1 MSASDGTEAVIA
13 VNEGGYRIVEPTD
26 DEKKATGDA
35 RSFTRSYAKDSAAL
49 AAAVPAGVA
58 LLILAAVLATLVEGL
73 RDGSHGHDGMS
84 WLLLIAAVAVLTIV
98 ASMTA
103 SVLVARHHYTHPGE
117 EDLFAYGGHLF
128 SVSFL
133 RDRKTYRDDRGIVR
147 IDVVATDGCVG
158 FHNAKDRTVWILP
171 REGRRIHDV
180 WRRGKRWDEER
191 ELCRALADKGMPRG
205 ADTDPYFG
213 VSEQYR
219 GFLERIGIPVEETT
233 TPVDFLAGT
242 WSPAPDPVGDWD

>member
-1 MSASDGTEAVIA
+1 MSASDGTEAVVA
-13 VNEGGYRIVEPTD
+13 VDRGRHGIVEPY
-26 DEKKATGDA
+26 DEENRAADDA
-35 RSFTRSYAKDSAAL
+35 RTFTRSYAHDSTAL

-58 LLILAAVLATLVEGL
+58 LLILAVVLATLVEGL
-73 RDGSHGHDGMS
+73 RDGSHGHDGMF

-133 RDRKTYRDDRGIVR
+133 RDRKAYRDDRGIVR
-147 IDVVATDGCVG
+147 ISVVATDGCVG

-171 REGRRIHDV
+171 REGCRIHDV

-191 ELCRALADKGMPRG
+191 ELCIALADRGMPG
-205 ADTDPYFG
+205 SADTDPYFG

-242 WSPAPDPVGDWD
+242 WSPAPDPMVP